1 MAVENGQ
8 GEGTLATSME
18 GDGPPSRK
26 GKSKLRMGAIL
37 ATVATLIGIMTGILT
52 IRDQLFSD
60 NGGEQPPAT
69 SPPEKT
75 RIARFEGVAGHLA
88 ESRAILDF
96 LDQHDHET
104 VYLDVGFPDHATG
117 VAGGDNILVETVP
130 YKGGTTVNVTSFTL
144 VTECN
149 SGVAPGE
156 TPTIDATCVG
166 TSLDISGPETDD
178 SGTFFQHGVP
188 VIKGHFVVDVTGAL
202 QMGRTPIYLKPVTFE
217 QATASG

>member
-1 MAVENGQ
+1 
-8 GEGTLATSME
+8 ME

-26 GKSKLRMGAIL
+26 GKRKLRMGAVL
-37 ATVATLIGIMTGILT
+37 ATVATLIGIVTGILT
-52 IRDQLFSD
+52 IRDQLFSG
-60 NGGEQPPAT
+60 NGDGQPPAT

-117 VAGGDNILVETVP
+117 PAGGDNVLVEEVP
-130 YKGGTTVNVTSFTL
+130 YKGGTTVHVTSLTL
-144 VTECN
+144 VTKCN

-156 TPTIDATCVG
+156 TPRIDANCVG
-166 TSLDISGPETDD
+166 TSLELSGPETDD
-178 SGTFFQHGVP
+178 SGTFFQGGVP

-202 QMGRTPIYLKPVTFE
+202 HMGRTPIYLKPVTFE